1 MTDADREPTSELLEG
16 FILLFDIRNILS
28 IRQLVQWA
36 LRWMVIHV
44 GMLSKGAWGQEHKVE
59 NFYNIL
65 GMQGCLQIYISM
77 VNS

>member
-1 MTDADREPTSELLEG
+1 MG
-16 FILLFDIRNILS
+16 FEMDEF
-28 IRQLVQWA
+28 
-36 LRWMVIHV
+36 IHV

>member
-1 MTDADREPTSELLEG
+1 MG
-16 FILLFDIRNILS
+16 FEVDEF
-28 IRQLVQWA
+28 
-36 LRWMVIHV
+36 IHV
-44 GMLSKGAWGQEHKVE
+44 GMLSKGAWEQEHEVE